1 MSTKSLFTKN
11 YFLFIGVIVLCF
23 SLLFVFTFLMR
34 SVNLSKER
42 DIPPHHETFSF
53 LLRASGNPIETMKKY
68 RESSQGE
75 NAMPLDLVDKEGKSL
90 IDGQMALP
98 RPLTP
103 EEVTDLSQGL
113 PVSFR
118 PNLTGPPEAFITAL
132 KDADNYTENYL
143 VAKFGPRKMIP
154 GKRLPRGPFGGPPP
168 FLFFSSLL
176 SFSLCILISVGI
188 ALLIFLANYSRQAKA
203 ATAVLDRMKHGDL
216 KARMTSRKF
225 DELAPLTQAFNQM
238 ADEVES
244 LVESLKRSDKA
255 RRSMLQ
261 DLAHDLRT
269 PLASLRVFLETLS
282 TSGNKMTE
290 EKRQEVLQISLGEI
304 SYFSELVEDLLFLAQ
319 ISEPKYSLETNNVD
333 LGRVIQDQV
342 ILFQNQFPQLKVR
355 FSGDLKAA
363 NKVPGSEQLI
373 IRLVKNALAN
383 ACSFA
388 RSEVQ
393 ISLQQVP
400 GKVEVVVSDDGP
412 GFNPDNIAEFGTKKA
427 SRKLSRS
434 AQGARISVGIGSV
447 IMREIAVLHGGS
459 LAAANKMNG
468 EAVAGAKVQFSFKTD
483 GT

>member
-1 MSTKSLFTKN
+1 
-11 YFLFIGVIVLCF
+11 
-23 SLLFVFTFLMR
+23 
-34 SVNLSKER
+34 
-42 DIPPHHETFSF
+42 
-53 LLRASGNPIETMKKY
+53 
-68 RESSQGE
+68 
-75 NAMPLDLVDKEGKSL
+75 MPLDLVDNTGKSL
-90 IDGQMALP
+90 IDGSQTLHRAL
-98 RPLTP
+98 TAD
-103 EEVTDLSQGL
+103 EIADLAQGL

-118 PNLTGPPEAFITAL
+118 PSMTGPPAAFITAL
-132 KDADNYTENYL
+132 KDTDSYL
-143 VAKFGPRKMIP
+143 VAKFGPRPAGGKLGP

-176 SFSLCILISVGI
+176 SFTLCILISVGI
-188 ALLIFLANYSRQAKA
+188 ALLIFLANYNRQAKA

-269 PLASLRVFLETLS
+269 PLASLRVFLETLAN
-282 TSGNKMTE
+282 SGNKITE

-333 LGRVIQDQV
+333 LSRVIQDQV
-342 ILFQNQFPQLKVR
+342 TLFQNQYPQLKVR
-355 FSGDLKAA
+355 FTGDSKEP

-373 IRLVKNALAN
+373 IRLMKNALAN

-388 RSEVQ
+388 KSAVQ
-393 ISLQQVP
+393 IRLVQTD
-400 GKVEVVVSDDGP
+400 GKIKVVIEDDGP
-412 GFNPDNIAEFGTKKA
+412 GFNPDSIAEFGFKKA
-427 SRKLSRS
+427 SRKLSKS

-459 LAAANKMNG
+459 LVAANKMNG
-468 EAVAGAKVQFSFKTD
+468 GAVAGAKVQFSFKTD